1 MHGAKIRVRHIS
13 YKETEQKQFDRDKE
27 LAEDMKKSMSETYK
41 LAMRRLDKDLMKL
54 SEDGKE
60 MLFS

>member
-13 YKETEQKQFDRDKE
+13 YKTTEQNQFDRDRE
-27 LAEDMKKSMSETYK
+27 IAEVMNRSMSETYK

-54 SEDGKE
+54 SDDGKD